1 MFPTACARLPV
12 DNPWPSRAEAVI
24 IFPVKAASAEQLAS
38 RTPGSDGVARASRD
52 GRIGAGPPESPAA
65 SRAPRRSWKDP
76 RLLVGVVIVA
86 VCVLSGARI
95 LAGADDTV
103 PVWSVR
109 VDRAAGEDLGRGDLQ
124 RVDLRFAT
132 PDLAQRYVSAD
143 DELPAD
149 AVLTREVA
157 AGELLPRAAL
167 GSGPPEYLAELPV
180 ALPADAVPASLR
192 SGELVDVWVTPA
204 EDSGAPPRAVRI
216 LRQVRVVAVPRTGGA
231 FGPSATRQVV
241 VGVTEEDENQLGS
254 AIAQLATGTP
264 LLVRRG

>member
-1 MFPTACARLPV
+1 M
-12 DNPWPSRAEAVI
+12 I
-24 IFPVKAASAEQLAS
+24 
-38 RTPGSDGVARASRD
+38 
-52 GRIGAGPPESPAA
+52 
-65 SRAPRRSWKDP
+65 
-76 RLLVGVVIVA
+76 IVA
-86 VCVLSGARI
+86 VCVLAGVRI

-109 VDRAAGEDLGRGDLQ
+109 VDRAAGEDLGPGDLQ

-180 ALPADAVPASLR
+180 AVPADAVPASLR

-204 EDSGAPPRAVRI
+204 EDSGDPRAVRI

-241 VGVTEEDENQLGS
+241 VGVTEEDENQLSS

-264 LLVRRG
+264 VLVRRG